1 MSSKETVIALLQEG
15 RFNEL
20 AELVFKKRG
29 LLQYL
34 QRLLYN
40 RGELICWRAIEGIG
54 LVADKLAG
62 EDPEF
67 VRDMLRRQMWSAND
81 ESGGIGWSA
90 PEVMAEIIYHR
101 PQMFE
106 EFASIVISFLDEL
119 MLRQGVVWAAGR
131 MAQARPELV
140 LEAVPELS
148 GFLDDPDPV
157 IRGYTLRFLG
167 IIGEKIDP
175 VKLHMLAGDNSMVP
189 IYENGEIS
197 ETTVGR
203 LALDVIICQRQ
214 EL

>member
-1 MSSKETVIALLQEG
+1 MCSKQKVIALLQEK
-15 RFNEL
+15 RFDEL
-20 AELVFKKRG
+20 AELVAKKRG
-29 LLQYL
+29 LLQYM

-40 RGELICWRAIEGIG
+40 RGELICWRAIEGFG
-54 LVADKLAG
+54 WVADKLAG

-101 PQMFE
+101 PRMFE

-119 MLRQGVVWAAGR
+119 MLRQGVVWAACR
-131 MAQARPELV
+131 MGEVRPELV

-148 GFLDDPDPV
+148 GLLEDPDPV
-157 IRGYTLRFLG
+157 IRGYTLRFLS
-167 IIGEKIDP
+167 IIGEKVDP
-175 VKLHMLAGDNSMVP
+175 AKLQVLAGDNSRVSL
-189 IYENGEIS
+189 YENGELK

-203 LALDVIICQRQ
+203 LALNLIG
-214 EL
+214 